1 MGDFDFNPPGQDE
14 RTEAAIGSLGSG
26 YASWQM
32 RGIRV
37 PTSFAQGQVWQ
48 GTAAFPV
55 LPPVAGALKVNSSSS
70 SALAAGTGAR
80 AVAVIYLNAA
90 FEIRLATGVTGGAP
104 ATDLFEFD
112 QVSQTQTAVAVV
124 DAFRVLDVQINTVG
138 SAGTNVGNLE
148 IRIAGVQQAQVAQFA
163 GPEVIRTLFFN
174 RAMPGAFTVPAG
186 FCAVLDSFKAGPG
199 PSIAI
204 QCKPDPRTTA
214 WMGVTGFAPNAVQ
227 PIAVQQSYR
236 SPRVFGALSELR
248 FVYGS
253 VETEASETYV
263 APEASL
269 FLHPDTDTVDSD
281 PAQIPRLNRCGFGV

>member
-1 MGDFDFNPPGQDE
+1 MGNFDFNPPGQDE
-14 RTEAAIGSLGSG
+14 RTEAAIGSLGNG

-32 RGIRV
+32 RGIRA
-37 PTSFAQGQVWQ
+37 PTSFVQGQVWQ
-48 GTAAFPV
+48 GAAAFPV
-55 LPPVAGALKVNSSSS
+55 LPAVAGALTVNSSSS
-70 SALAAGTGAR
+70 SDIAAGTGAR
-80 AVAVIYLNAA
+80 IMAVVYLNAA

-104 ATDLFEFD
+104 ATALFEFD
-112 QVSQTQTAVAVV
+112 QVTQTQTGVAVI
-124 DAFRVLDVQINTVG
+124 DAIRVLDVQITSVG
-138 SAGTNVGNLE
+138 STGANVGNLD
-148 IRIAGVQQAQVAQFA
+148 IKIATVQQARIPQFS

-199 PSIAI
+199 PAIAI
-204 QCKPDPRTTA
+204 QCKPNPRTTA

-253 VETEASETYV
+253 VEAEASETYV

-269 FLHPDTDTVDSD
+269 FLHPDSDTVDSD